1 MPDSGFNHAKKI
13 LMGRKIAHH
22 ITDANLLPSMQY
34 GSLPGRQCLSA
45 SLNKVLMHDY
55 VNLTKTAA
63 AFMENDAISANV
75 HLVNS
80 VVPMTLTK
88 LGIPPSVTTCLGAV
102 WDATVHQIKTAYGIS
117 DSSYTNSPDHPLF
130 GPGQGSTCGP
140 GFYTLCYWLMVRSL
154 DPTITTANFLSA
166 CKFLFLSLTSTSFV
180 DNTSLVVT
188 NTTNSLPLFDL
199 VSQLPFLAEHWKM
212 LLFSNGGAIHFQ
224 KSHWYLLKWY
234 WQNGKPRLMT
244 TNTLGQLQLTSG
256 YNTSPIIT
264 IYFFH
269 CTYHYCQTNVNKM
282 VTKPHP
288 KWIG

>member
-1 MPDSGFNHAKKI
+1 MLLKEPGNARCHRLRIVAIFESDFNHAKKI
-13 LMGRKIAHH
+13 LMGRKISHH

-102 WDATVHQIKTAYGIS
+102 WDATVHQIKTVYGIS
-117 DSSYTNSPDHPLF
+117 DFSYINSPDRPLF

-140 GFYTLCYWLMVRSL
+140 GFYTLCYWLMLRSL
-154 DPTITTANFLSA
+154 DPTITTANFPSA
-166 CKFLFLSLTSTSFV
+166 CKNLFLSLTGTSFV
-180 DNTSLVVT
+180 DDTSLVVT
-188 NTTNSLPLFDL
+188 DTTNSLPPSHL
-199 VSQLPFLAEHWKM
+199 VSQLARLAHHWEK
-212 LLFSNGGAIHFQ
+212 LLFPLAAQFISRKAIA
-224 KSHWYLLKWY
+224 
-234 WQNGKPRLMT
+234 NPD
-244 TNTLGQLQLTSG
+244 
-256 YNTSPIIT
+256 
-264 IYFFH
+264 
-269 CTYHYCQTNVNKM
+269 
-282 VTKPHP
+282 
-288 KWIG
+288 